1 MLFIFKMFPKIS
13 VKGFQPGIQGHSD
26 NFVTISPAFCR
37 QSVIAL
43 ICWFQLS
50 NFISSLWTF
59 KIPVCSLF
67 VALWLC
73 RYFLHSFKM
82 STLMQRPRQI
92 WKQKFPTPKKG
103 MWMGSVVAVH
113 VLWRHTWFSWE
124 LLYLSFWI
132 HAKLLFPVYYRA
144 KCVYDI

>member
-13 VKGFQPGIQGHSD
+13 IKGFQPGIQGHSD
-26 NFVTISPAFCR
+26 NFVMISPAFCR

-67 VALWLC
+67 VTLWLC

-82 STLMQRPRQI
+82 SMLMQRPRQI

-103 MWMGSVVAVH
+103 MWYG
-113 VLWRHTWFSWE
+113 
-124 LLYLSFWI
+124 LYCSCS
-132 HAKLLFPVYYRA
+132 
-144 KCVYDI
+144 CVMTAYLVFLGTVIFVFLNSC